1 MLGQELWP
9 PRVSARPVLRAA
21 GVWEKQYGSGE
32 GLRETR
38 GGKAQPRQGL
48 RRLPSGTSLQSGS
61 PWRKRECEEGWP
73 TVKVT

>member
-38 GGKAQPRQGL
+38 GGKAQPHKDSEGFPQGL
-48 RRLPSGTSLQSGS
+48 ACNLGLHGERGNVKRVGRL
-61 PWRKRECEEGWP
+61 
-73 TVKVT
+73 